1 MTDQGSQEISDRIV
15 ILVQSYIDFRLLSC
29 ARDKLDLCSFLKMAM
44 NQLMRALSRHANL
57 ANSACRRPVSTG
69 SIHNSNRIGQT
80 TVMYQSGLRYAHG
93 ITELGLVLTIKLYIS
108 NNSLVSNNLVVVVK

>member
-93 ITELGLVLTIKLYIS
+93 ITKLFLNYQAIYIS
-108 NNSLVSNNLVVVVK
+108 NNSLVSNSLVVVVK